1 MVDINKVELLLQIVI
16 ATHGE
21 WTPDEVIEFFYFVEE
36 VTKDNS
42 STASLAV
49 ITNIDEGK

>member
-1 MVDINKVELLLQIVI
+1 MVDINKVELLLQIVM

-36 VTKDNS
+36 VTKEES
-42 STASLAV
+42 PAKGTLSV
-49 ITNIDEGK
+49 IQNKGIE